1 MPGQS
6 SSSFFPARSGAIS
19 NVQSRSQGKSVGG
32 LVGSFKYKIREKFF
46 MKKALMAFIVMLVVI
61 YVSSLIGHN
70 IFKSSEFS
78 VLVSIAAASAV
89 IGFFNSSD
97 GDKK

>member
-1 MPGQS
+1 
-6 SSSFFPARSGAIS
+6 
-19 NVQSRSQGKSVGG
+19 
-32 LVGSFKYKIREKFF
+32 

-89 IGFFNSSD
+89 IVFFNSPD